1 MPDAPVAAGSK
12 AALVPSA
19 ICGGSGP
26 PAGRHISE
34 AREAMEEAV
43 RMRHRCTGASS
54 YGRPAVRE
62 AG

>member
-43 RMRHRCTGASS
+43 HM
-54 YGRPAVRE
+54 
-62 AG
+62 